1 MDEKVKI
8 GEGVLALKQKLRE
21 TVFKEFK
28 ITVSDIQTIEHYY
41 KLQASLDKQICNLM
55 GWEWQVPKESTE
67 VKH

>member
-8 GEGVLALKQKLRE
+8 GEGIIGLKQKLRKV
-21 TVFKEFK
+21 VFEEFK

-41 KLQASLDKQICNLM
+41 KTQESFDRQICNLM

>member
-8 GEGVLALKQKLRE
+8 GEGIIGLKQKLRKV
-21 TVFKEFK
+21 VFEEFK

-41 KLQASLDKQICNLM
+41 KTQASLDKQICNLM